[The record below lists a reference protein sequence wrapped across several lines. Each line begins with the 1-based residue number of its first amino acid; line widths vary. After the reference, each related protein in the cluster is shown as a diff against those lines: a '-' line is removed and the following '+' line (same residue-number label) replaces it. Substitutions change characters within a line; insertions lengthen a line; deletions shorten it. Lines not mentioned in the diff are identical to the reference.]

1 MIFKIFITTFFLV
14 NSFFCYSQLK
24 KINSKLIPYK
34 IGIFYGV
41 GNEKNFAFDSDDYFY
56 KTHILKV
63 NVHYSIRKGLFQ
75 LELNLQPQLHFI
87 KHQLLNK
94 YFVLPSDENYEENR
108 IAFTKLKSI
117 QLYALQFELLA
128 KRKITKRL
136 EASAFFAI
144 GPAIIDT
151 ETERLSKGFTFIEN
165 VGLGVSFELREK
177 LFLEVKPSFNHISN
191 GEFQL
196 SNSGYN
202 TMNFEIGLSMIL

>member
-1 MIFKIFITTFFLV
+1 MIFKIFITSFYLV
-14 NSFFCYSQLK
+14 NSVFCYSQQK
-24 KINSKLIPYK
+24 KINSKFVPYK

-41 GNEKNFAFDSDDYFY
+41 GNEKNFVFYNHDYFY
-56 KTHILKV
+56 KTHIVKV
-63 NVHYSIRKGLFQ
+63 NVHYAIRNGFFQ

-94 YFVLPSDENYEENR
+94 YFVLPTDENYEENR

-136 EASAFFAI
+136 EAFAFFAI

-151 ETERLSKGFTFIEN
+151 ETERLSKGYTFIEN
-165 VGLGVSFELREK
+165 IGLGLSFELREK
-177 LFLEVKPSFNHISN
+177 LFLDVKPSFNNISN
-191 GEFQL
+191 AQFQL

-202 TMNFEIGLSMIL
+202 TLNFEIGLSMIL